1 MKVEYQFFDFVL
13 VKDIGYE
20 TYVSAFDQELIEK
33 LNKFGQDGWELIKLY
48 EPYVRFYGATH
59 ECKCSYKGLF
69 KRFSIEDAV
78 L

>member
-69 KRFSIEDAV
+69 KRLSIEDAV